1 MSRFGICAVVF
12 LVAFSIAPTPS
23 LADTPVTI
31 LHSFSATGDGVFPEV
46 GLTLSGST
54 LFGTTEIGGTAS
66 NGVLFRIN
74 TDGSG
79 YSVVH
84 NFAGDTNDGGHPVS
98 NLTIVGSTVFG
109 TTSLGGASGD
119 GTIFS
124 IGTGGSGYQIV
135 HNFAGAFT
143 DGSEPNALTPLGATL
158 LGTGGSGGTS
168 VGGTIF
174 SINTNGAGYT
184 QYQNFGSAMNDGVF
198 PNAGLTQL
206 GSKFYG
212 ATAQGGGSGSV
223 GTIFGV
229 NTDGTG
235 LTFLHKFLDGAND
248 GTFAFSDLIAVGT
261 KLYGTTNQGGAS
273 NKGIVFSFDTAN
285 SLFTVLHSFGS
296 IANDGTQPVGGVTLV
311 GSTLYGTTQVGGSS
325 PTSGTIYS
333 MNLDGTGYQVVHNF
347 LGGFIDGSQPRA
359 DLTLVGNTLFGTTL
373 GGGSTGNGTVF
384 ALAVPEPATWC
395 LAAAAIA
402 VLANF
407 ASTQAF
413 RRQTVSGI

>member
-1 MSRFGICAVVF
+1 MSRLATCAVVF
-12 LVAFSIAPTPS
+12 LIAFLIAPVPS

-31 LHSFSATGDGVFPEV
+31 LHSFSATGDGVFPEA
-46 GLTLSGST
+46 GLALSGST
-54 LFGTTEIGGTAS
+54 LFGTTEIGGTSS

-84 NFAGDTNDGGHPVS
+84 NFVGDTNDGGHPIS

-124 IGTGGSGYQIV
+124 ISTGGSGYQV
-135 HNFAGAFT
+135 VRSFAGAFT
-143 DGSEPNALTPLGATL
+143 DGSEPNALTPLGSTL
-158 LGTGGSGGTS
+158 FGTGGSGGTS

-198 PNAGLTQL
+198 PNAALTQL

-212 ATAQGGGSGSV
+212 TTAQGGGSGSI
-223 GTIFGV
+223 GTVFSV

-235 LTFLHKFLDGAND
+235 LAFLHKFLGGAND

-285 SLFTVLHSFGS
+285 SLFTMLHSFGS
-296 IANDGTQPVGGVTLV
+296 IANDGSQPVGGVTLV

-333 MNLDGTGYQVVHNF
+333 LNLDGTGYQVVHNF

-402 VLANF
+402 ILASF
-407 ASTQAF
+407 ASTQAS
-413 RRQTVSGI
+413 RR